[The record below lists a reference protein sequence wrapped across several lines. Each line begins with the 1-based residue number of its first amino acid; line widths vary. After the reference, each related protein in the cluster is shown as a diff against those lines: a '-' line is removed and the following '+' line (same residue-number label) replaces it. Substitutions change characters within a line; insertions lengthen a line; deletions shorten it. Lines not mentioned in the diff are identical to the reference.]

1 MKRISLLL
9 ILLAAMLLLPTT
21 VFAEG
26 EEVTTTGEEVTE
38 TAEES
43 KEAIVYLFRGE
54 GCPHCAEAEA
64 WFQSI
69 EEEYGSM
76 FKIVD
81 YETWENTENREL
93 FVKVLKARGEY
104 VSDEESL
111 GVPYILVG
119 DKSWNGFADD
129 YKDEIIE
136 QIKNVFAQNI
146 DDRYDIMKYL
156 DTASKGKKAPKK
168 ESNDVLALILI
179 LLVCG
184 GIGFGVHKARTT
196 VK

>member
-1 MKRISLLL
+1 MKSIKYLV
-9 ILLAAMLLLPTT
+9 ILLVAFLLVP
-21 VFAEG
+21 FAVYAVD
-26 EEVTTTGEEVTE
+26 EEVTSENPEVTTGETDNRVP
-38 TAEES
+38 
-43 KEAIVYLFRGE
+43 VYIFRGE

-156 DTASKGKKAPKK
+156 DTASKGKTAPKK

-196 VK
+196 VQ